1 MMRVST
7 SFRPNL
13 LREMELITSHESSPV
28 SRILTIA
35 RNTFREAVRDRI
47 LYNLVVFVLLIT
59 AAAVLLGE
67 LTDGQ
72 EARTIVNLG
81 LNAVLIFGTFISIFV
96 GVSLVSKEI
105 EKRTVYAILSKPVG
119 RGEFIV
125 GKYLGLCVTLLVNTV
140 VMGIGISLA
149 LLYVGGNELAL
160 TAWGAVGLI
169 FLELTILTAVAIVF
183 STFSTPALSALFTFL
198 IFVIGHFSAALR
210 DLAAGMGSSTA
221 KIVFNGIYYL
231 LPNLSNFSFV
241 THAAH
246 GMMPPA
252 AMFLGSALYAALFD
266 VILTTIAI
274 LIFSRRSF
282 K

>member
-1 MMRVST
+1 MRVST

-125 GKYLGLCVTLLVNTV
+125 GKYLGLCVTLLVNTA

>member
-1 MMRVST
+1 MRVST

-105 EKRTVYAILSKPVG
+105 EKRTVYAILSKPDG

-125 GKYLGLCVTLLVNTV
+125 GKYLGLCVTLLVNTA

-169 FLELTILTAVAIVF
+169 FLELTILTAM
-183 STFSTPALSALFTFL
+183 ALTSLK
-198 IFVIGHFSAALR
+198 S
-210 DLAAGMGSSTA
+210 
-221 KIVFNGIYYL
+221 
-231 LPNLSNFSFV
+231 
-241 THAAH
+241 
-246 GMMPPA
+246 
-252 AMFLGSALYAALFD
+252 
-266 VILTTIAI
+266 
-274 LIFSRRSF
+274 
-282 K
+282 